1 MGETVFAIVALGLP
15 GFFTYVVLVKRNILI
30 YTKDHADEKV
40 MLIGLLSL
48 TNIAVIL
55 LILESFNLEV
65 MSIAGFL
72 IIVGITLLLTFWFYP
87 FVIRNGRRM
96 LEDHLEKTGQ
106 KNRSNIPFMDRIH
119 DEKPAAARYIQ
130 CVFFDFNHCFVE
142 SGYLKYYSY
151 SENGFILYPDGQSN
165 LDYAKFKK
173 RFEALDPSEASQMMD
188 FDKEM
193 IIYFIYYPNSNPDP
207 LPASH
212 H

>member
-1 MGETVFAIVALGLP
+1 MGETVFALIALGLP

-30 YTKDHADEKV
+30 YTKDQTDEKV

-55 LILESFNLEV
+55 LLLESFNLEV

-72 IIVGITLLLTFWFYP
+72 LIVFITLLLTFWIYP

-119 DEKPAAARYIQ
+119 DGKPAVGGYIQ
-130 CVFFDFNHCFVE
+130 CVFFDFNHTFVE

-173 RFEALDPSEASQMMD
+173 RFETLDPSEASHMMD
-188 FDKEM
+188 FDKGM
-193 IIYFIYYPNSNPDP
+193 IIYFINYPNSKSDYDP
-207 LPASH
+207 TSH
-212 H
+212 R

>member
-1 MGETVFAIVALGLP
+1 MYEAFATVIGLGLP
-15 GFFTYVVLVKRNILI
+15 GFFTYVVLVKMNIII

-48 TNIAVIL
+48 TNVAVIL
-55 LILESFNLEV
+55 LLLEVFNLEV
-65 MSIAGFL
+65 LSIIGFL
-72 IIVGITLLLTFWFYP
+72 LIVVVTLLLTFLVYP
-87 FVIRNGRRM
+87 FVIRKGRRM

-119 DEKPAAARYIQ
+119 DGKPAVGGYIQ
-130 CVFFDFNHCFVE
+130 CIFFDFNHTFVE

-165 LDYAKFKK
+165 LDYARFKR
-173 RFEALDPSEASQMMD
+173 RFEALDPSEASIMMD
-188 FDKEM
+188 FDKNV
-193 IIYFIYYPNSNPDP
+193 IIYFIHYPNSDPDP